1 MEQHVPKFSIKRTN
15 FGRYTQIFEIFFL
28 EVFFPF
34 IFAAGIIG
42 WMVSILEIQQ
52 FPEFLETFPGNF
64 CTICRSFQIFE
75 SLGWVE
81 SALGLG
87 TLVSNSCSILSSAPP
102 PPPAAAVDW
111 DGANSPQVHRSAKPQ
126 ANSPI
131 SYAFRLIWL
140 CVWVFQVRIYYD
152 FISYPWIKFCF
163 TLFQT
168 HYHALPLL
176 VC

>member
-1 MEQHVPKFSIKRTN
+1 MEQHFPKFSIKRTN
-15 FGRYTQIFEIFFL
+15 FGRYTQIFKILFL

-34 IFAAGIIG
+34 IFALGIIG
-42 WMVSILEIQQ
+42 WMVGILEVQQ
-52 FPEFLETFPGNF
+52 FPENF
-64 CTICRSFQIFE
+64 CTICCSFQIFE
-75 SLGWVE
+75 SFVWIE

-87 TLVSNSCSILSSAPP
+87 TLVSSSCAILSSPP
-102 PPPAAAVDW
+102 PPQPPAAAVHL
-111 DGANSPQVHRSAKPQ
+111 DGTYSLQVDRFAKPQ

-140 CVWVFQVRIYYD
+140 CVWVFQVEKYYD
-152 FISYPWIKFCF
+152 FISYPWNKFCF

-168 HYHALPLL
+168 HYHVLPLL